1 MKSLPAALLV
11 TVLVCALRTSAQD
24 SSSLQQKYEQAQQ
37 ALSQG
42 RFAEAQQ
49 AYEELARSNPGVAEI
64 HANLGLIYFQQKKF
78 DEAIPEL
85 QRALKLKPS
94 LTKTG
99 TLLAISQSELGRYG
113 DALTGLQKG
122 FRQPND
128 PETVRICGLQLLRA
142 YTGLRRDREAVKVA
156 LELERLYP
164 NDPEILYQDSRI
176 FGNFAFLDMQKLS
189 SVAPESIWRY
199 QAAAEAFESQ
209 GANTEALA
217 QYRKVLAIEPSR
229 PGIHY
234 RMGRTLLARG
244 NSTNSRDDEAAA
256 EKEFRAELEVDPLNA
271 SAAYEVGEACRK
283 AGKLDESQQF
293 FERAVRS
300 YPDFEEAQVGLAATL
315 IALRR
320 PEQALP
326 LLQKAV
332 TLNPEDDAAWF
343 HLVQV
348 YRATGDVEAREK
360 AIEQVRRLREKQQI
374 RGLQLAEPL
383 GEVTKQSVDPGQP

>member
-1 MKSLPAALLV
+1 MSTDTQPIQELSEAGVHFGYPRA
-11 TVLVCALRTSAQD
+11 RRHPTSA
-24 SSSLQQKYEQAQQ
+24 KY
-37 ALSQG
+37 LFGSKD
-42 RFAEAQQ
+42 RVDIFD
-49 AYEELARSNPGVAEI
+49 LA
-64 HANLGLIYFQQKKF
+64 
-78 DEAIPEL
+78 
-85 QRALKLKPS
+85 
-94 LTKTG
+94 KTG
-99 TLLAISQSELGRYG
+99 MLLAISQSELGRYG

-122 FRQPND
+122 FRQPGD

-164 NDPEILYQDSRI
+164 NDPEVLYHDSKI

-217 QYRKVLAIEPSR
+217 QYQKVLGIEPRR

-234 RMGRTLLARG
+234 RIGRTLLARA
-244 NSTNSRDDEAAA
+244 NSTNSRDDESAA
-256 EKEFRAELEVDPLNA
+256 EKEFRTELEVDPLNA
-271 SAAYEVGEACRK
+271 SAAYEVGDASRR
-283 AGKLDESQQF
+283 AGKLDEAQKF
-293 FERAVRS
+293 FERALHS

-315 IALRR
+315 IALHR
-320 PEQALP
+320 PQQALP

-332 TLNPEDDAAWF
+332 ALNPEDDAAWF

-348 YRATGDVEAREK
+348 YRATGDVDAREK
-360 AIEQVRRLREKQQI
+360 AIEQVRRLREKQQSQ
-374 RGLQLAEPL
+374 GLQLAEPL

>member
-1 MKSLPAALLV
+1 MKSLPAALLPA
-11 TVLVCALRTSAQD
+11 VLVCALRASAQD
-24 SSSLQQKYEQAQQ
+24 SASLQQKYEQAQQ

-49 AYEELARSNPGVAEI
+49 AYEDLARSNSGIAEI

-78 DEAIPEL
+78 EQAVPEM
-85 QRALKLKPS
+85 QRALKLKPG

-113 DALTGLQKG
+113 DALNGLQKG
-122 FRQPND
+122 FRQPGN

-164 NDPEILYQDSRI
+164 NDPEVLYQDSRI

-234 RMGRTLLARG
+234 RMGRTLLARA

-256 EKEFRAELEVDPLNA
+256 EQEFRAELDVDPLNA
-271 SAAYEVGEACRK
+271 SAAYEVADTCRRT
-283 AGKLDESQQF
+283 GRLDEAQQF
-293 FERAVRS
+293 FERALRS

-315 IALRR
+315 IALHR

-332 TLNPEDDAAWF
+332 ALNPEDDAAWF

-348 YRATGDVEAREK
+348 YRATGDVNARER
-360 AIEQVRRLREKQQI
+360 AIAQVRRLRENQQ
-374 RGLQLAEPL
+374 RQGLQLAEPL
-383 GEVTKQSVDPGQP
+383 GEVTKQSVDPDQP